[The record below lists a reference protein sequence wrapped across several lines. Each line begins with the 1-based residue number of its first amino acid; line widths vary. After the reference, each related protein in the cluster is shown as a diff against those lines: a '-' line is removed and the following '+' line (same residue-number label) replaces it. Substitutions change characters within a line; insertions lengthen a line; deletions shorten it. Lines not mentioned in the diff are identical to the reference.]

1 MNPLVPR
8 KRGRMI
14 EPLPALSTG
23 VRLAIRMSSL
33 VSGQRRRVIEALL
46 TMAAAIWLF
55 TCMHLSLYLSIKG
68 EILITLGVHLCLQ
81 MDLVMSGQGRGMVET
96 LVALRAPVGLSTL
109 VNQLVLFEMA
119 FSDEALPTLVA
130 LVGLLS

>member
-81 MDLVMSGQGRGMVET
+81 MDLVMS
-96 LVALRAPVGLSTL
+96 
-109 VNQLVLFEMA
+109 
-119 FSDEALPTLVA
+119 
-130 LVGLLS
+130 